1 MRAAVCQ
8 MNAGGADVER
18 NVATAVRLLEEAAEG
33 DADLAALPELWP
45 FYGSHRRMRELAGS
59 VPGEL
64 TEPLSAVAREKEMWV
79 LGGSVPEVDDD
90 GRVFNTSC
98 LFDRDGELVARYRKI
113 HLFDV
118 DLPGQPPLRESAAF
132 AEGSELVT
140 HQTDLGRVGLSICY
154 DLRFPELYRG
164 LMALGA
170 EVLLV
175 PAAFTRATGEA
186 HWEVLLARPR
196 DRGPV
201 LRRRAGAVGRV
212 GAAGGRPPD
221 PRALD
226 DRRSLGSACSPRRRA
241 TATASGSP
249 TSTRPSFA
257 RVRTVLPALAHRR
270 LGSIC

>member
-64 TEPLSAVAREKEMWV
+64 TEPLSAVARENEMWV

-164 LMALGA
+164 LMTLGA
-170 EVLLV
+170 EILLV

-186 HWEVLLARPR
+186 HWEVLLRARAIEDQCFVVAPAQWGAW
-196 DRGPV
+196 GPPEDG
-201 LRRRAGAVGRV
+201 RRTHGHSMIVDPWGAVLAEAPGDGDGV
-212 GAAGGRPPD
+212 WFADLD
-221 PRALD
+221 PAELR
-226 DRRSLGSACSPRRRA
+226 
-241 TATASGSP
+241 
-249 TSTRPSFA
+249 